1 MKTKPANP
9 IKKPG
14 HNDQDDEDSV
24 EVESSGPTIAAAK
37 KSKMMVIAAS
47 SVLITVVIYF
57 FFFKEDG
64 SKKENLEAVVTPQT
78 QSISAS
84 DDGKSPFEIEAVPE
98 KSKEEVELLAKP
110 ATPDVPT
117 LPDLPMESPIAEAI
131 TLSPGEQQQK
141 QQIQQ
146 PLPGVQQQTPQQVQ
160 QQTQQQVQQQ
170 VQPLVDNQ
178 QQAAQQQ
185 IQITKNALDPRYS
198 PIIVFGGVT
207 EGAPARGVGYD
218 KNIVKLNEDP
228 IDGLQKTATTVS
240 ASYIADRIHTIAQG
254 KLLTA
259 VLETAINT
267 EIPGSVRGIVSRDV
281 YGESG
286 NEVLI
291 PRGSR
296 LFGAYSS
303 EISRGQGRVE
313 IGWSRL
319 IRPDGVDLAINFNAS
334 DQFGRSGL
342 SGDVDNK
349 YNSIIANS
357 MLTSILA
364 VGGVAAAQK
373 LLTNNSATTTTTN
386 PTQGTT
392 TTTGSATNQALY
404 DVSKTII
411 DTVGQ
416 VIGNTIDVDPVIRVP
431 QGTRI
436 TVIVNADITIPS
448 MSKR

>member
-1 MKTKPANP
+1 MKTKPVNP

-24 EVESSGPTIAAAK
+24 EVESGGPKIAAAK
-37 KSKMMVIAAS
+37 KSKMVVIAAS
-47 SVLITVVIYF
+47 SVLITVVIYL

-64 SKKENLEAVVTPQT
+64 SKKENLEAVITPQ
-78 QSISAS
+78 SKSVSAS

-98 KSKEEVELLAKP
+98 KSKEEVELLSKP

-117 LPDLPMESPIAEAI
+117 LPDLPIESPIAEAI

-146 PLPGVQQQTPQQVQ
+146 PLPVVQ
-160 QQTQQQVQQQ
+160 QQTQQQAQQQIQQQ
-170 VQPLVDNQ
+170 VQPVMDSQ

-185 IQITKNALDPRYS
+185 VQVAKNALDPRYS

-228 IDGLQKTATTVS
+228 IDGLQKTVTTVS
-240 ASYIADRIHTIAQG
+240 ASYIADRVHTIAQG